1 MARKVITT
9 FSGLAVEAANG
20 TVRDIC
26 DATGY
31 LYHKGT
37 KITVNATLWQA
48 PLYSPVGTAV
58 KYLYRENIDYGG
70 SSTIYKQ
77 FRQATIKKVLSC
89 QAHVHGTSA
98 SVTKGNCFFS
108 WREINSAPTTVG
120 STLRLY
126 GMRGAT
132 GMSSATRVASCSV
145 LMLGT

>member
-1 MARKVITT
+1 MARANKTT
-9 FSGLAVEAANG
+9 FSGLAVEDADG
-20 TVRDIC
+20 TVRDVC

-37 KITVNATLWQA
+37 KVTVNATLWQA

-58 KYLYRENIDYGG
+58 KYLYRENVNYGG

-77 FRQATIKKVLSC
+77 LRQATIVKVLSC
-89 QAHVHGTSA
+89 QTHVHGTSA
-98 SVTKGNCFFS
+98 SVAKGNAWFS
-108 WREINSAPTTVG
+108 WREINSAPTTAG

-126 GMRGAT
+126 GFRGAT
-132 GMSSATRVASCSV
+132 GTSSATRAASVSV